1 MKTALYKAILL
12 ILSVPLCSQG
22 QETLYGPG
30 FQTVTGI
37 NPAFS
42 GSEGDGKLRLSYF
55 NFYPGKN
62 YNLHSVYLS
71 FDSYF
76 EELHGGT
83 GFYLANDYL
92 GGIINDIRGG
102 FSYAYFLQAGENLF
116 INAGLSASVFHRGFN
131 FSGAVLP
138 DQIDLLGNI
147 SPVSSESL
155 ADRGKTAFDVGA
167 GFLVITGRFFAG
179 FSVNHLAQPEINSD
193 GSGRDKLKRKFSTHF
208 AADFNPD
215 KRNIFI
221 IRPVLV
227 AELQA
232 DFLTA
237 GAGVAVQNRNI
248 SVSVVAIKSSSGRFD
263 AKTGFMVNS
272 GRLSLL
278 YNYCFNLHSDNSL
291 LPISLFH
298 QAGIEIS
305 LFNVEKS
312 NRIRTIILPGL

>member
-12 ILSVPLCSQG
+12 ILFVPLCSQG

-30 FQTVTGI
+30 FQTITGT

-42 GSEGDGKLRLSYF
+42 GSEGNGTLRLSYF

-92 GGIINDIRGG
+92 GGIINDIRVG
-102 FSYAYFLQAGENLF
+102 FSYAYFLQAGENIF

-155 ADRGKTAFDVGA
+155 ANRGKTAFDVGA
-167 GFLVITGRFFAG
+167 GFLVISGRFFAG
-179 FSVNHLAQPEINSD
+179 FSVNHLAQPEINSG
-193 GSGRDKLKRKFSTHF
+193 GSDRDKLKRKLSFHF
-208 AADFNPD
+208 AADFSAD
-215 KRNIFI
+215 KRDIFI
-221 IRPVLV
+221 VRPVLM
-227 AELQA
+227 AELQG
-232 DFLTA
+232 DFLTT
-237 GAGVAVQNRNI
+237 GAGVAAQIRNI
-248 SVSVVAIKSSSGRFD
+248 AVSAVAIRNNSGSFD

-272 GRLSLL
+272 GKISFL

-291 LPISLFH
+291 LPFSLFH
-298 QAGIEIS
+298 QAGIAVS

>member
-1 MKTALYKAILL
+1 MKTARYKAILL
-12 ILSVPLCSQG
+12 ILSVSLYSQG
-22 QETLYGPG
+22 QETFYGPG
-30 FQTVTGI
+30 FQTIIGI

-42 GSEGDGKLRLSYF
+42 GCEGNGIVRLSYL

-102 FSYAYFLQAGENLF
+102 FSYAYFLQAGENIF
-116 INAGLSASVFHRGFN
+116 INAGLSASVFHRGYS

-147 SPVSSESL
+147 SLVSSESL
-155 ADRGKTAFDVGA
+155 ANRGKAAFDVGA
-167 GFLVITGRFFAG
+167 GLLVISGRFYAG
-179 FSVNHLAQPEINSD
+179 LSVNHLAQPEINFE
-193 GSGRDKLKRKFSTHF
+193 GSERNILKRKVSVHC
-208 AADFNPD
+208 AADFGPF
-215 KRNIFI
+215 KRTLLV

-227 AELQA
+227 AELQG
-232 DFLTA
+232 DFFTA
-237 GAGVAVQNRNI
+237 GAGVEVQNRNI
-248 SVSVVAIKSSSGRFD
+248 AVSAVAISNSYGSFDAKAGLMIDSGRFS
-263 AKTGFMVNS
+263 F
-272 GRLSLL
+272 L
-278 YNYCFNLHSDNSL
+278 YNYCFNISSDNSL
-291 LPISLFH
+291 LPFSLFH
-298 QAGIEIS
+298 QAGITLS

-312 NRIRTIILPGL
+312 NRIRTIILPRL